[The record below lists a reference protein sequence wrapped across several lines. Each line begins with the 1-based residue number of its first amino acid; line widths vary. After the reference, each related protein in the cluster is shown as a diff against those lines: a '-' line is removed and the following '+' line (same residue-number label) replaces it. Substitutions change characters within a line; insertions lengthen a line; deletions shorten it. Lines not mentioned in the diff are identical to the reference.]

1 MQPYAWKWEKKIVGI
16 LNSPVFGHT
25 LYTSKCA
32 KKWIS
37 FQIRAVTILDLY
49 RQGKLDLHRVG
60 LEEGK
65 YTRTDLVLTLTR
77 VFLARVL
84 FFPIL
89 PITMFLKVKY
99 SKFKIFCFDFFKWW
113 IKTFKVIFCILTNR
127 IKPKIISV

>member
-1 MQPYAWKWEKKIVGI
+1 MGLGLYI
-16 LNSPVFGHT
+16 LFSLGVF
-25 LYTSKCA
+25 
-32 KKWIS
+32 

-49 RQGKLDLHRVG
+49 RQGKLDLSRVG

-65 YTRTDLVLTLTR
+65 YTRADLVLTLTR

-99 SKFKIFCFDFFKWW
+99 LTFNCLIKF
-113 IKTFKVIFCILTNR
+113 LT
-127 IKPKIISV
+127 SVTNPSNF

>member
-1 MQPYAWKWEKKIVGI
+1 MREHLIETP
-16 LNSPVFGHT
+16 SPHLKLSIDQF
-25 LYTSKCA
+25 
-32 KKWIS
+32 

-49 RQGKLDLHRVG
+49 RQGKLDLSRVG

-89 PITMFLKVKY
+89 PITMFLKVK
-99 SKFKIFCFDFFKWW
+99 S
-113 IKTFKVIFCILTNR
+113 
-127 IKPKIISV
+127 